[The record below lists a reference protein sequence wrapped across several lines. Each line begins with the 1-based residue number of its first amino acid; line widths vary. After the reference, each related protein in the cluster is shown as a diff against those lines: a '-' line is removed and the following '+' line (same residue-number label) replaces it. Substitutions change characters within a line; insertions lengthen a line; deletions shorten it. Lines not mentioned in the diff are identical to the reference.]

1 MMVVKPGDRFAISG
15 YDDDMYELVEVV
27 GYDSGYGL
35 WRVEYLTGNAIGVS
49 IEVTESTLEP
59 VDRYDLQ
66 RNWLKPK

>member
-1 MMVVKPGDRFAISG
+1 
-15 YDDDMYELVEVV
+15 MYELVEVV